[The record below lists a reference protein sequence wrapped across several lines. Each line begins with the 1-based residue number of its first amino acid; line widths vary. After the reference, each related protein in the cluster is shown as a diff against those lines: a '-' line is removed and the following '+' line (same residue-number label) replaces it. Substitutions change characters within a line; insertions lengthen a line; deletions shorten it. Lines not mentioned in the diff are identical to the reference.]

1 MRQVSKQPSEL
12 LLCPCADRQAS
23 LAVDEEF
30 LKLQIPFGRQS
41 SNCELRG
48 CAVSRSKL
56 VCLQVVVLFLVAFV
70 AFVVP
75 TTAFGQAVNATLS
88 GKIVDTSGGSVGKA
102 NVTATNTAT
111 GFSRTVQASDVGEYT
126 IPALPAGEYSV
137 TAAFTGF
144 AKQTKTITLQVGQAA
159 ELDFALKPGS
169 MEQKVEVEAA
179 VEVAE
184 PTRTQVSTVVTENQ
198 IVNLPVNGREFIDFA
213 LLSPAVQIG
222 DTTSGS
228 TDVIVEPVT
237 KLSFA
242 GQNIHFNFIAVDGA
256 DDVSTASGIQ
266 RGTPPQDSVL
276 EFRVINTDYSA
287 EFGRAVGG
295 IVNII
300 TKGGSNDWHGTGY
313 EYFRNNKMDA
323 TSILAAPGLNTL
335 RQNQFGAAIGGPL
348 QKDKTF
354 MFANY
359 EGQRRGESPFYNS
372 VVLANINAIN
382 NVKVNVYHLPAE
394 PAGLNVLR
402 TADTDNA
409 FGRLDHNFSDHEILM
424 LRYFINHGTLL
435 NQSPLNDGFDLPSAF
450 KNNRINDQ
458 SLAGSLVSII
468 SPKVT
473 NELHGQF
480 ARRNFD
486 FKTATTQP
494 HLEVS
499 NTFTVGVNRGN
510 PDFYI
515 EKRSEFADNVTVNL
529 DKNTVSFGGDTNYVV
544 TTESFP
550 LFYPFEADYA
560 SLGAFLGTDKAVA
573 GCATA
578 PTCPDPFVIF
588 FERFQAPN
596 FSETTLPNFSAIYQG
611 GAIPNNIRNDA
622 KGSMNHTYNGFFIQ
636 DKWRASSNLTVNYG
650 LRWDFETWPSNA
662 INNQYKNFD
671 PRLGIAYN
679 VGGPWHMVVRAGSGL
694 FHGIIP
700 SPLLACQI
708 PSCGGENGY
717 PGHTELDNL
726 NSTTKLFAY
735 AGTPADTN
743 AALATLLS
751 AGTYPDAAAVPAYVL
766 ADGGCP
772 VNNTLTGPAATLS
785 QCIDSFFGPA
795 TVVRFDK
802 NHKNPYGIQSS
813 LALEFSP
820 LKDTTVSVSY
830 LRVKGVH
837 LGSFYN
843 INQPDPT
850 GHVFVHDSKG
860 RTGCK
865 DTYFLIPFGI
875 GTPSSPTGNAS
886 CPDTY
891 LIPGSAGV
899 PGTRCELDKIT
910 CQENYAIYFEATSR
924 WNSNWN
930 GLLVNMNKRFSSHF
944 STEISYTYAHSIDD
958 GPNPSFVLIPQ
969 DSSNFRAEKANS
981 ADDIRHR
988 FVLNGT
994 LASPTRGSMW
1004 LRDYDLSTIITLQS
1018 PEFFTK
1024 FAGFDANG
1032 DIFGNN
1038 DRVGI
1043 EGRDTFRGRNLY
1055 TVDLRGSRMFHFH
1068 EKQSLQIL
1076 AEAFNLANHVNIK
1089 YFNTVYGSSD
1099 FCNVSPVPAACG
1111 AGPFYFEGSPNPN
1124 YGTPRAVFNPRQI
1137 QLALR
1142 YSW

>member
-1 MRQVSKQPSEL
+1 M
-12 LLCPCADRQAS
+12 
-23 LAVDEEF
+23 
-30 LKLQIPFGRQS
+30 
-41 SNCELRG
+41 
-48 CAVSRSKL
+48 
-56 VCLQVVVLFLVAFV
+56 
-70 AFVVP
+70 
-75 TTAFGQAVNATLS
+75 NATLS
-88 GKIVDTSGGSVGKA
+88 GKVVDASGGSIAKA
-102 NVTATNTAT
+102 TVTATHTAT
-111 GFSRTVQASDVGEYT
+111 GFSRAVQASDGGEYT

-137 TAAFTGF
+137 SAVFTGF
-144 AKQTKTITLQVGQAA
+144 GKQTKTITLQVGQSA
-159 ELDFALKPGS
+159 ELDFSLTPGS
-169 MEQKVEVEAA
+169 VAEKVEVEATS
-179 VEVAE
+179 ELQE
-184 PTRTQVSTVVTENQ
+184 PTRTQVSTVITQNQ
-198 IVNLPVNGREFIDFA
+198 IVDLPVNGREFIDFA

-242 GQNIHFNFIAVDGA
+242 GQNIHYNFIAVDGA

-266 RGTPPQDSVL
+266 RGTPPQESVQ

-287 EFGRAVGG
+287 EMGRAVGG

-300 TKGGSNDWHGTGY
+300 TRGGSNDWHGTGY

-335 RQNQFGAAIGGPL
+335 RQNQFGVAMGGPV

-359 EGQRRGESPFYNS
+359 DGQRRGESPFYNS
-372 VVLANINAIN
+372 VVLANIAAIN
-382 NVKVNVYHLPAE
+382 NVKTTVFGLPAE
-394 PAGLNVLR
+394 PARLDVLR
-402 TADTDNA
+402 TADYDNA

-468 SPKVT
+468 SPRVT
-473 NELHGQF
+473 NELRGQF

-494 HLEVS
+494 HLEVA

-515 EKRSEFADNVTVNL
+515 EKRGEFVDNVTLNL
-529 DKNTVSFGGDTNYVV
+529 GKNTVSFGGDTNFVV

-550 LFYPFEADYA
+550 LFYPFEGDFAN
-560 SLGAFLGTDKAVA
+560 LGAFLGTDGQVS

-578 PTCPDPFVIF
+578 CPHPFVIF

-596 FSETTLPNFSAIYQG
+596 FTEPTLANFAQVYQG
-611 GAIPNNIRNDA
+611 GAISTNIRNQA
-622 KGSMNHTYNGFFIQ
+622 KGTMNHTYNGFFVQ
-636 DKWRASSNLTVNYG
+636 DKWRASDKLTVNYG

-662 INNQYKNFD
+662 LNNRYKNFD

-679 VGGPWHMVVRAGSGL
+679 LGGSWHWVVRAGSGL

-708 PSCGGENGY
+708 PSCGGQTLF
-717 PGHTELDNL
+717 PGHPELDNL
-726 NSTTKLFAY
+726 NSTTKLFAF
-735 AGTPADTN
+735 ASGPGIMNMGLN
-743 AALATLLS
+743 ALLRN
-751 AGTYPDAAAVPAYVL
+751 GEYPDGAPAGFCPTGFL
-766 ADGGCP
+766 ASCG
-772 VNNTLTGPAATLS
+772 
-785 QCIDSFFGPA
+785 FFGPS
-795 TVVRFDK
+795 TIVRFDK
-802 NHKNPYGIQSS
+802 NHKNPYGVQST
-813 LALEFSP
+813 LAIEFSP
-820 LKDTTVSVSY
+820 VKDTTVSVSY

-843 INQPDPT
+843 VNQPNPQ
-850 GHVFVHDSKG
+850 GQVFVHSSSG
-860 RTGCK
+860 GTGCK
-865 DTYFLIPFGI
+865 NEYFAVPNLATGTSCGHTYSNPFFDG
-875 GTPSSPTGNAS
+875 
-886 CPDTY
+886 
-891 LIPGSAGV
+891 IPGTACQLNG
-899 PGTRCELDKIT
+899 IT
-910 CQENYAIYFEATSR
+910 CPENYAVYFLATSR

-930 GLLVNMNKRFSSHF
+930 GLLVNVNKRLSQHF
-944 STEISYTYAHSIDD
+944 SAGISYTYAHSIDD

-969 DSSNFRAEKANS
+969 DSGNFRTEKANS
-981 ADDIRHR
+981 ADDVRHR

-994 LASPTRGSMW
+994 LASPTTGSMW
-1004 LRDYDLSTIITLQS
+1004 TRDFELSTIITLQS

-1055 TVDLRGSRMFHFH
+1055 TVDLRGSRAFHFREH
-1068 EKQSLQIL
+1068 QSLQVI

-1089 YFNTVYGSSD
+1089 YFNTVYGSAD
-1099 FCNVSPVPAACG
+1099 FCNITPAPAACG
-1111 AGPFYFEGSPNPN
+1111 GGPFFREGSPNPN
-1124 YGTPRAVFNPRQI
+1124 YGSPRAVFNPRQI

-1142 YSW
+1142 FTW

>member
-1 MRQVSKQPSEL
+1 
-12 LLCPCADRQAS
+12 
-23 LAVDEEF
+23 
-30 LKLQIPFGRQS
+30 
-41 SNCELRG
+41 
-48 CAVSRSKL
+48 
-56 VCLQVVVLFLVAFV
+56 VVLGALLVAFLLISSSS
-70 AFVVP
+70 AFS
-75 TTAFGQAVNATLS
+75 QAVNATLF
-88 GKIVDTSGGSVGKA
+88 GRITDASGGSIAKA
-102 NVTATNTAT
+102 AITVTNKAT
-111 GFSRTVQASDVGEYT
+111 GFSRSAQSSDGGEYSV
-126 IPALPAGEYSV
+126 PALPAGDYKV
-137 TAAFTGF
+137 TAEFAGF
-144 AKQTKTITLQVGQAA
+144 GMQTKEITLQVGQAA
-159 ELDFALKPGS
+159 SLDFVLSPGAVA
-169 MEQKVEVEAA
+169 QKVEVEATS
-179 VEVAE
+179 ELAE
-184 PTRTQVSTVVTENQ
+184 PTRTQVSTVIQERQ
-198 IVNLPVNGREFIDFA
+198 IEDLPVNGREFIDFA
-213 LLSPAVQIG
+213 LLSPAVTIG

-287 EFGRAVGG
+287 EMGRAVGG

-300 TKGGSNDWHGTGY
+300 TKSGTNDWHGTLY
-313 EYFRNNKMDA
+313 EYFRNNKLDA

-335 RQNQFGAAIGGPL
+335 RQNQFGGAVGGPL
-348 QKDKTF
+348 RKDKTF

-372 VVLANINAIN
+372 VVLANIAAIN
-382 NVKVNVYHLPAE
+382 NVKTTVFGLPPE

-402 TADTDNA
+402 TADYDNGFA
-409 FGRLDHNFSDHEILM
+409 RLDHNFSDHEILM
-424 LRYFINHGTLL
+424 LRYFINHATLL

-458 SLAGSLVSII
+458 SLAGSLVSIF
-468 SPKVT
+468 SSNVT
-473 NELHGQF
+473 NELRGQF

-515 EKRSEFADNVTVNL
+515 EKRGEIVDNVTVNL
-529 DKNTVSFGGDTNYVV
+529 PKNTVTFGGDTNYVV

-550 LFYPFEADYA
+550 LFYPFEADFA
-560 SLGAFLGTDKAVA
+560 NLGSFLGTDHAVA

-578 PTCPDPFVIF
+578 PACPDPFVIF

-596 FSETTLPNFSAIYQG
+596 FTEPTLANFKQIYAG
-611 GAIPNNIRNDA
+611 GAIPTNIRNEA
-622 KGSMNHTYNGFFIQ
+622 EGTLNHTYNGLFIQ
-636 DKWRASSNLTVNYG
+636 DKWRASNNLTVNYG
-650 LRWDFETWPSNA
+650 LRWDFETWPANA
-662 INNQYKNFD
+662 LNNQYKNFD

-679 VGGPWHMVVRAGSGL
+679 VGGPWHFVVRAGSGL

-708 PSCGGENGY
+708 PSCGGENSY
-717 PGHTELDNL
+717 PGHPELDNL

-735 AGTPADTN
+735 AGVPADAN

-751 AGTYPDAAAVPAYVL
+751 TGTYPDAAAVPAYVKT
-766 ADGGCP
+766 DGGCP
-772 VNNTLTGPAATLS
+772 VNNTLTGPAAFLS
-785 QCIDSFFGPA
+785 QCIDAFFGPA
-795 TVVRFDK
+795 TIVRFDK

-813 LALEFSP
+813 LGIEFSP

-843 INQPDPT
+843 INQPNPQ
-850 GHVFVHDSKG
+850 GKVLVHSSSG
-860 RTGCK
+860 GTGCK
-865 DTYFLIPFGI
+865 NEYFLIPNLA
-875 GTPSSPTGNAS
+875 PNAT
-886 CPDTY
+886 CGLTY
-891 LIPGSAGV
+891 SNPFFDGV
-899 PGTRCELDKIT
+899 PGTACELNKIA
-910 CQENYAIYFEATSR
+910 CPENYAVYFEATSR

-930 GLLVNMNKRFSSHF
+930 GLLVNVNKRFSNHF
-944 STEISYTYAHSIDD
+944 SMEASYTYAHSIDD

-969 DSSNFRAEKANS
+969 DSGNFREEKANS

-994 LASPTRGSMW
+994 LASPTTGTMW
-1004 LRDYDLSTIITLQS
+1004 LRDYELSTIITLQS

-1043 EGRDTFRGRNLY
+1043 EGRDTFRGKNLY
-1055 TVDLRGSRMFHFH
+1055 TVDLRGSRMFHFREH
-1068 EKQSLQIL
+1068 QSLQLI

-1089 YFNTVYGSSD
+1089 YFNTVYGSAD
-1099 FCNVSPVPAACG
+1099 FCNVTPVPAACG
-1111 AGPFYFEGSPNPN
+1111 SGPFFTEGSPNPN

-1142 YSW
+1142 YNW